1 MYGHISLAF
10 RRPPWSPNL
19 AVWLYV
25 NGYTC
30 KLYYPTSLLGVLWSP
45 DPNLHSPKSPST
57 LLPSNGFYVHCS
69 NCQTTPAPYLLFQCY
84 QHILLLF
91 WRWCWNRWGSST
103 SYSDTEKSMQS
114 VAAPISSWQA
124 AMTNKYHSLYPFTY
138 VRWESTLPDS
148 VAAVLLRM
156 DLLDPKD
163 FHPDFLNPC
172 KSNDH
177 FYETI

>member
-1 MYGHISLAF
+1 M
-10 RRPPWSPNL
+10 
-19 AVWLYV
+19 AVWLCV
-25 NGYTC
+25 NGYAY
-30 KLYYPTSLLGVLWSP
+30 KLYYPTSLLGGLWSP
-45 DPNLHSPKSPST
+45 DPNLPPPKSPST

-69 NCQTTPAPYLLFQCY
+69 NCQTTPAPYLLFQCH

-124 AMTNKYHSLYPFTY
+124 AMTNKYHSLYPFAY
-138 VRWESTLPDS
+138 VRWESTLPDP

-156 DLLDPKD
+156 HLLDPKD
-163 FHPDFLNPC
+163 SDPDLLNPC
-172 KSNDH
+172 KSNGH
-177 FYETI
+177 FYRTIQKLTVCRR

>member
-1 MYGHISLAF
+1 MGA
-10 RRPPWSPNL
+10 RRPGGAPNL
-19 AVWLYV
+19 TVWLYV

-45 DPNLHSPKSPST
+45 DSNLHSPKSPST
-57 LLPSNGFYVHCS
+57 LLPSNGFYVHSS
-69 NCQTTPAPYLLFQCY
+69 NCQTTSAPYLLFQCY

-91 WRWCWNRWGSST
+91 LRRCWNRGGSST

-163 FHPDFLNPC
+163 SDRDFLDPC
-172 KSNDH
+172 KSNGH
-177 FYETI
+177 FYETV